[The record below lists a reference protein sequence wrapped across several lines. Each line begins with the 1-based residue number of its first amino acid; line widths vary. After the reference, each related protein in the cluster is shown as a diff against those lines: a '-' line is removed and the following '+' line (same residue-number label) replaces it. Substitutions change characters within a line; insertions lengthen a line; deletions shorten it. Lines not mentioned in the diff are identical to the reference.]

1 MSWMD
6 EQTTIDITGT
16 TFPKFT
22 DSKGDN
28 PERFWFIKEQFIQH
42 SQKLLN
48 EGQIFSSISARLIN
62 ERWICDNHAITKS
75 DIASFVWE
83 MRLFYMKSE
92 YMSIHSF
99 CSYMESNIENDYV
112 INFFRHMRESWKK
125 HLSSD
130 DVLFRNE
137 HQGPVKT
144 NKQLIDTLLYSDNF
158 HTQEKYKK
166 RYDELL
172 VYMDESLIL
181 KRIYNAMH
189 CGYQMNQ
196 ISRSVMDLNE
206 DSLVI
211 KLPNHLQHEWSDNC
225 PYEVIR

>member
-16 TFPKFT
+16 TFPEFT
-22 DSKGDN
+22 DSKGGN
-28 PERFWFIKEQFIQH
+28 PERFWFIKEQFIKH
-42 SQKLLN
+42 SKNLLN
-48 EGQIFSSISARLIN
+48 EGKIFSSISARLVN
-62 ERWICDNHAITKS
+62 ERWICDNQAISKS

-92 YMSIHSF
+92 YMSIYSF
-99 CSYMESNIENDYV
+99 CSYMENNIENNYV
-112 INFFRHMRESWKK
+112 INFFRHMRESWKE
-125 HLSSD
+125 HLSED
-130 DVLFRNE
+130 DILFRNKY
-137 HQGPVKT
+137 QGPVKT

-211 KLPNHLQHEWSDNC
+211 KLPNHLQHEWNDNC